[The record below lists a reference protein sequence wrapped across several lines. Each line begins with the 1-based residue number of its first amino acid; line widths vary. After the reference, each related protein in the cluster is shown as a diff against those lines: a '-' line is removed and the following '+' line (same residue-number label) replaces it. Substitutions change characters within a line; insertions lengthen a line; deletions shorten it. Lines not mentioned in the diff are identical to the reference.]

1 MTDMTQVEAIENAIR
16 QLSAPELEQ
25 LREWFAQYDADSWD
39 KQIQADAA
47 AGRLDALAEEALD
60 EYKTTRAKPL

>member
-1 MTDMTQVEAIENAIR
+1 MTKVEAIKNAIK

-25 LREWFAQYDADSWD
+25 LLEWFVQYDADAWD

-60 EYKTTRAKPL
+60 EYKATRAKPL

>member
-1 MTDMTQVEAIENAIR
+1 MTKVEAIKNAIKR
-16 QLSAPELEQ
+16 LSAPELEQ
-25 LREWFAQYDADSWD
+25 LLEWFVQYDADAWD

-60 EYKTTRAKPL
+60 EYKATRAKPL